1 MWKDEYISE
10 EASAYNETQEAIILI
25 QIYYLLH
32 QNWSFF
38 IHTQMIIYVLMVW
51 IADCPLSLEF
61 NLSCYP
67 SL

>member
-32 QNWSFF
+32 QN
-38 IHTQMIIYVLMVW
+38 
-51 IADCPLSLEF
+51 
-61 NLSCYP
+61 
-67 SL
+67 

>member
-10 EASAYNETQEAIILI
+10 ETPAYNQTQEAIILI

-32 QNWSFF
+32 QNWFLF
-38 IHTQMIIYVLMVW
+38 IHTQTIIYVLMVW
-51 IADCPLSLEF
+51 TADCPLSLEF
-61 NLSCYP
+61 NLSCYH